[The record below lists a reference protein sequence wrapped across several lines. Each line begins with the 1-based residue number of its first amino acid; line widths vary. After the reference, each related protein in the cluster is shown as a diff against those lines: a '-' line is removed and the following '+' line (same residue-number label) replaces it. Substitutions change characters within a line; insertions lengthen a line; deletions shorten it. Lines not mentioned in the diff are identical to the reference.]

1 MGFLWPTSLDSR
13 SFLVAHAL
21 FCQDGS
27 QQEGF
32 WEAVGS
38 VASPFDLSQTLLV
51 GDGWLVSG
59 SLLRPVVK

>member
-1 MGFLWPTSLDSR
+1 M
-13 SFLVAHAL
+13 AHAL

-32 WEAVGS
+32 WEAVGP